1 MAEGHGG
8 CGFAELTVFVL
19 ALIFGTACSLTS
31 KVLMSMESK
40 GLTGETELFTN
51 PLFQTCTMFIGMLL
65 SLPIH
70 YAVKH
75 WKIPFYGYA
84 HYDESRGKYV
94 ALNGEDADRP
104 KEISWSIYM
113 WLLVPALFDLVATA
127 LCMFGLR
134 YVDVS
139 IYQML
144 RGGSIVFV
152 ALLKQFYLM
161 DRLKRFMWVGVIWNV
176 VSICLVGY
184 VANLNS
190 TLTSKGEEGGEDP
203 LKDNSEMNHPLIG
216 VALIL
221 LGAVVQSLQY
231 AWEEKVMS
239 LDIGAPPLLLIGMEG
254 FWGTVFC
261 ILVLYPLAYYL
272 PGEDHGSIEN
282 PFNTITLLK
291 NSAEIQRVFWLYFF
305 SVFGYNMLCALIT
318 FMLNSVWHAILDNFR
333 PITVWGSDLYIFYMC
348 TKSLGE
354 EWTKYSYL
362 QVFALFVLLY
372 GTAIYNAP
380 NPGSIKLDGGIFSF
394 GLDFTS
400 EYASLQEEEN
410 QTLTGAIPISLTQ
423 SPHFHHMSPF
433 RTQGASPAFNQAR
446 KSRERSNSL
455 MKEQYAYGTN
465 LEMAKAERK
474 MSFA

>member
-8 CGFAELTVFVL
+8 CGVSEFVVFVL

-51 PLFQTCTMFIGMLL
+51 PLFQTCTMFIGMLA
-65 SLPIH
+65 SLPVH
-70 YAVKH
+70 YAVLKF
-75 WKIPFYGYA
+75 KIPFYGYA
-84 HYDESRGKYV
+84 HYDETRGKYI
-94 ALNGEDADRP
+94 AINGEDTDKP

-152 ALLKQFYLM
+152 ALLKQFYLL
-161 DRLKRFMWVGVIWNV
+161 DKLKKFMWVGVWWNFV
-176 VSICLVGY
+176 AICLVGY

-190 TLTSKGEEGGEDP
+190 TLAKSSEDIDP
-203 LKDNSEMNHPLIG
+203 LKDNSDMNHPLIG

-221 LGAVVQSLQY
+221 TGAVVQSLQY

-254 FWGTVFC
+254 FWGTLFC
-261 ILVLYPLAYYL
+261 IFVLYPLAYYL
-272 PGEDHGSIEN
+272 PGSDHGSIEN
-282 PFNTITLLK
+282 PFNTIELMR
-291 NSAEIQRVFWLYFF
+291 NSVEIQNVFWLYFI
-305 SVFGYNMLCALIT
+305 SIFGYNMLCALIT
-318 FMLNSVWHAILDNFR
+318 FLLNSVWHAILDNFR
-333 PITVWGSDLYIFYMC
+333 PITVWGSDLFIYYC
-348 TKSLGE
+348 VTTALGE
-354 EWTKYSYL
+354 QWTQFSYI
-362 QVFALFVLLY
+362 QVCALCVLLY

-380 NPGSIKLDGGIFSF
+380 NPGSIKLTGGILSF
-394 GLDFTS
+394 FMDFTP
-400 EYASLQEEEN
+400 EYASVIAEEN
-410 QTLTGAIPISLTQ
+410 QLLTANANTKNAIMQ

-433 RTQGASPAFNQAR
+433 RTQGASPAYR
-446 KSRERSNSL
+446 KNRERSNSL
-455 MKEQYAYGTN
+455 MREQRGYGTD